1 MLRVSGPEAITIVD
15 TLWRGRKLADT
26 PSHTARLGSIVGPD
40 GEQIDQGLATVF
52 RAPASFTGEDVVEL
66 SVHGSTYIQRRLL
79 DVLIDAGARMA
90 EPGEFTRRAFRN
102 GKLDLAQ
109 AEAVADVIDADS
121 RAAHRLAS
129 QQMRG
134 HYSRRLT
141 QLRDQ
146 LIDLCC
152 LLELELDFSE
162 EDVEFADRSRLID
175 LTEQVRSET
184 DRLSQS
190 FRAGNAIKTGI
201 PVAIVGAP
209 NAGKSSLLNLLLGD
223 DRAIVS
229 DIAGTTR
236 DTVEDTLHLGDYTF
250 RLIDTAGIRDT
261 DDAIEQIG
269 VERSRQ
275 ALQRARI
282 VLAISDLSAANPG
295 SDHGTPPCTNPAPT
309 SGSDHGAPPCTNP
322 APNPGSDH
330 GSGPLTPYASSL
342 TPHYIHILN
351 KADLNPDGQP
361 DTAAIEQLIGCTLP
375 ADTPTLRMSAT
386 TGQGYDQLVQALLAA
401 ADADADTAGDT
412 LLVTNQRHAQL
423 LRQASDAAAEALDEL
438 RAGTPTDL
446 VSQSIRQAIAHLSAI
461 IGDIPSQEILNH
473 IFSRFCIGK

>member
-1 MLRVSGPEAITIVD
+1 MSTITAISTPAGRGGIAVLRVSGPEAIQTVD
-15 TLWRGRKLADT
+15 KLWRGRPLTDT
-26 PSHTARLGSIVGPD
+26 PSHTARLGTLVAPD
-40 GEQIDQGLATVF
+40 GEVIDQALATVF
-52 RAPASFTGEDVVEL
+52 RAPASFTGEDVVEI

-79 DVLIDAGARMA
+79 EVLTDTGIRMA
-90 EPGEFTRRAFRN
+90 EPGEFTRRAFQN

-146 LIDLCC
+146 LVDLCC

-162 EDVEFADRSRLID
+162 EDVEFADRERLIN

-184 DRLSQS
+184 QRLSQS

-236 DTVEDTLHLGDYTF
+236 DTIEDTLHLGDYTF

-261 DDAIEQIG
+261 TDTIEQIG

-275 ALQRARI
+275 AIKRAHII
-282 VLAISDLSAANPG
+282 VALTSAEEADTHPAPDTDAQAQKQEEDGSAPHFIHVINKIDLHPDANPG
-295 SDHGTPPCTNPAPT
+295 TAGIER
-309 SGSDHGAPPCTNP
+309 
-322 APNPGSDH
+322 
-330 GSGPLTPYASSL
+330 LTGY
-342 TPHYIHILN
+342 Y
-351 KADLNPDGQP
+351 
-361 DTAAIEQLIGCTLP
+361 LP

-386 TGQGYDQLVQALLAA
+386 TGQGYDQLVQALIDA
-401 ADADADTAGDT
+401 ADSDATTASDT
-412 LLVTNQRHAQL
+412 LLVTNQRHATL
-423 LRQASDAAAEALDEL
+423 LRQASEAAAEALDEL

-461 IGDIPSQEILNH
+461 IGDIPSQEILNN
-473 IFSRFCIGK
+473 IFTRFCIGK